1 MENRYMQIHHSIEVF
16 PKETLNNLLP
26 HGTMAILYIHKGNT
40 SLRFED
46 TEITLRSGTLA
57 FLPPGVVF
65 DIAEVSVIDLLVFD
79 PESALAGLPFAG
91 SPDIISTFSNGFAH
105 KFINE
110 REVRTISFLMEW
122 LGRQHLENAGGFFRN
137 DILQLCFYLLLYQ
150 ALDLL
155 EIPVR
160 LGNMKSKERLFRR
173 FFEKVP
179 AYCREEHSVRFYAD
193 ALFVTPGY
201 LSRAVRTFTGR
212 SAKHFIEMA
221 LLNEAYHLLA
231 NHELSIGA
239 VADTLHF
246 SSIASFSQ
254 FFKKYSGMSPKSYR
268 LKNGHDIQAFS

>member
-1 MENRYMQIHHSIEVF
+1 MQVYYSIEVF

-26 HGTMAILYIHKGNT
+26 HGTMAILYIHKGSA

-46 TEITLRSGTLA
+46 IEITLLSGTLA

-65 DIAEVSVIDLLVFD
+65 HIAKVSVISLLAFD
-79 PESALAGLPFAG
+79 PENALTGLPFAG
-91 SPDIISTFSNGFAH
+91 SQDIVSAFSNGFAH
-105 KFINE
+105 KFIGE
-110 REVRTISFLMEW
+110 REARMVSFLIEW
-122 LGRQHLENAGGFFRN
+122 LSRQHSENAGDFFRN
-137 DILQLCFYLLLYQ
+137 DVLQLCFYLLLYH

-155 EIPVR
+155 KITVR

-254 FFKKYSGMSPKSYR
+254 FFKKYNGMSPKGYR
-268 LKNGHDIQAFS
+268 LKNGGDT